1 MKVKAKQVK
10 NLIETI
16 PNGTFWSVTFKKS
29 DGTVRKATVQK
40 GVFNPKNPLKKP
52 KGTGISQK
60 ESLKNGVVKFYE
72 PHHKNTDGTVTGEY
86 RSCRIDRI
94 ISFSHPKDKEIYIV
108 EE

>member
-1 MKVKAKQVK
+1 MKIKANQVK
-10 NLIETI
+10 DLIETI
-16 PNGTFWSVTFKKS
+16 PNGVFWSIKFQKA
-29 DGTVRKATVQK
+29 DGTVRNATIQK
-40 GVFNPKNPLKKP
+40 GVHNPKDQKKKP

-72 PHHKNTDGTVTGEY
+72 PHHKNTDGTITGEY

-108 EE
+108 EK